1 MENQNPTLQTKPGKY
16 AWFVVIVLFIVAA
29 INILDR
35 TMITTMRLSIKESIP
50 MTEAQFGLLSSVFLW
65 VYGFMNPIAGF
76 LADKF
81 SRVKVIIISML
92 VWSVTTLLTAK
103 VTTFNQLLITR
114 VVMGLSEACYLP
126 AALALIMD
134 YHRGPTQSRATGLHM
149 CGMQLGGSLGFLGG
163 YMAMNHEWNYGFKI
177 FGIIGIAY
185 TIFAL
190 CVLREAHNAPVGAVA
205 VEEEPEDKEPF
216 SFWEAF
222 KHLFTNKAFVMLAI
236 FWGVVG
242 ILGQIEAAWLPTF
255 YQEQF
260 GITQSKAGF
269 FATACLNPAQM
280 VGLLLGGTLADVWS
294 KKNRY
299 ARILIPIIGVC
310 IAAPAVFFASYTTI
324 LWVAVGFFMVYG
336 MTRMFVDTN
345 LMPIIVASVDKR
357 YRATGYGLMNMFT
370 TVLGGLGVL
379 ITGMLR
385 DSQIELRAIFQIV
398 SISLLAS
405 VIFLILIKRIVE
417 KKDKEAAASNNN
429 Q

>member
-1 MENQNPTLQTKPGKY
+1 MENQNAVQQKGPGKY
-16 AWFVVIVLFIVAA
+16 AWFVVIVLFFVAA
-29 INILDR
+29 INLIDR
-35 TMITTMRLSIKESIP
+35 TMITTMRLSIKDSIP

-65 VYGFMNPIAGF
+65 VYGLMNPIAGY

-81 SRVKVIIISML
+81 SRVKVIVISMF

-114 VVMGLSEACYLP
+114 AIMGLSEACYLP

-149 CGMQLGGSLGFLGG
+149 CGMQIGGSLGFLGG
-163 YMAMNHEWNYGFKI
+163 HMAMNHEWNYAFNI

-185 TIFAL
+185 TIFVL
-190 CVLREAHNAPVGAVA
+190 CTLREAHKAPKGAVEV
-205 VEEEPEDKEPF
+205 VEQPEEKEPF

-222 KHLFTNKAFVMLAI
+222 KHLFTNKAFILLAI

-242 ILGQIEAAWLPTF
+242 ILAQIEAAWLPTF

-260 GITQSKAGF
+260 GLTQSKSGLL
-269 FATACLNPAQM
+269 ATAFLNPAQI
-280 VGLLLGGTLADVWS
+280 VGLLLGGTLADAWS
-294 KKNRY
+294 KRNRY

-310 IAAPAVFFASYTTI
+310 IAAPAVFFASYTTV

-336 MTRMFVDTN
+336 MSRMFVDTN
-345 LMPIIVASVDKR
+345 LMPIIVATVDKR
-357 YRATGYGLMNMFT
+357 YRATGYGLMNMCT
-370 TVLGGLGVL
+370 TVLGGIGVL

-385 DSQIELRAIFQIV
+385 DSDIGLRSIFQIV

-405 VIFLILIKRIVE
+405 VIFLVFIKRFVQ
-417 KKDKEAAASNNN
+417 KKDAATQNN